1 MNAADNASIIIDA
14 PAKLTLSLRVTGV
27 REDGFHLVRE
37 DGFHLIDA
45 EMITL
50 NLVDKVRITP
60 DEDGLNFDGPFSS
73 GISTNS
79 DNLVSRA
86 LALAGR
92 RARVHI
98 EKNIPSGG
106 GLGGGSADAAA
117 ILKWAGFTD
126 LEAASRLGA
135 DIPFCMIGGR
145 ARVQGI
151 GEVIDILPPVHREIT
166 LVIPPFGVST
176 PAVYRAWDDLEK
188 AGNNTTNDQNHLQQ
202 AAACRISSMGRLGK
216 GWQQHHE
223 RSKPSTASRTCCRAE
238 TARMARQ
245 NRPSVW
251 SSTDFGGQRVYLVAR
266 RSLFRI
272 GKRPAKSNCCSN
284 TDSLSGPSA
293 QASDDEITCGAGGG
307 YDEAS
312 SCASFCASACGGVLQ
327 VIP

>member
-1 MNAADNASIIIDA
+1 MNAASNTSGKKSILIDA
-14 PAKLTLSLRVTGV
+14 PAKLTLSLRVTG
-27 REDGFHLVRE
+27 VRE

-151 GEVIDILPPVHREIT
+151 GEVIDILPPVQREIT

-202 AAACRISSMGRLGK
+202 AALVVEPRLLEWHDK
-216 GWQQHHE
+216 
-223 RSKPSTASRTCCRAE
+223 
-238 TARMARQ
+238 
-245 NRPSVW
+245 
-251 SSTDFGGQRVYLVAR
+251 
-266 RSLFRI
+266 I
-272 GKRPAKSNCCSN
+272 
-284 TDSLSGPSA
+284 A
-293 QASDDEITCGAGGG
+293 QACGQAPILAGSGSTWWLDG
-307 YDEAS
+307 TFLELAKDLPKAT
-312 SCASFCASACGGVLQ
+312 VVVTQ
-327 VIP
+327 TR

>member
-1 MNAADNASIIIDA
+1 MNADSNTSDNASIIIEA
-14 PAKLTLSLRVTGV
+14 PAKLTLSLRITG
-27 REDGFHLVRE
+27 VRE

-45 EMITL
+45 EMVTL

-60 DEDGLNFDGPFSS
+60 NEDGLNFDGPFSS
-73 GISTNS
+73 GISTDS
-79 DNLVSRA
+79 SNLVSRA

-92 RARVHI
+92 RARVQI

-151 GEVIDILPPVHREIT
+151 GEVIDTLPPVQRKIT

-202 AAACRISSMGRLGK
+202 AALVVEPRLLEWHDK
-216 GWQQHHE
+216 
-223 RSKPSTASRTCCRAE
+223 
-238 TARMARQ
+238 
-245 NRPSVW
+245 
-251 SSTDFGGQRVYLVAR
+251 
-266 RSLFRI
+266 
-272 GKRPAKSNCCSN
+272 
-284 TDSLSGPSA
+284 
-293 QASDDEITCGAGGG
+293 ITQ
-307 YDEAS
+307 
-312 SCASFCASACGGVLQ
+312 ACGQAPVLAGSGSTWWLDGAFLELAKDLPKATVVVTQ
-327 VIP
+327 TR

>member
-1 MNAADNASIIIDA
+1 MNAASNTSGKKSILIDA
-14 PAKLTLSLRVTGV
+14 PAKLTLSLRVTG
-27 REDGFHLVRE
+27 VRE

-151 GEVIDILPPVHREIT
+151 GEVIDILPPVQREIT

-202 AAACRISSMGRLGK
+202 AALVVEPRLLEWHDK
-216 GWQQHHE
+216 
-223 RSKPSTASRTCCRAE
+223 
-238 TARMARQ
+238 
-245 NRPSVW
+245 
-251 SSTDFGGQRVYLVAR
+251 
-266 RSLFRI
+266 I
-272 GKRPAKSNCCSN
+272 
-284 TDSLSGPSA
+284 A
-293 QASDDEITCGAGGG
+293 QACGQAPILAGSGSTWWLDG
-307 YDEAS
+307 AFLELAKDLPKAT
-312 SCASFCASACGGVLQ
+312 VVVTQ
-327 VIP
+327 TR